1 MVKFKTISIP
11 QKWVNIVVVIIAI
24 LVIIGV
30 WYLVMTVFLSNS
42 KTQTGDKAKI
52 NSKTV
57 EKPYEIAYHG
67 DKNDKSGRTVLAQ
80 GQRAMGLLP
89 DRFGWTTVYNEKL
102 KINGYSQGMG
112 VFIRWKKIDG
122 SNDRYL
128 FFENPNGNTQSDKW
142 FGVRIVFEPK
152 LTNSAAS
159 TFKPTQFSVENLDY
173 GYYTKSVSPST
184 PLGYL
189 KDFTDEKLSK
199 ILRYGDVVAIYPE
212 FLDLDTAKQVGSLSQ
227 KDEKGATV
235 AMRLLIRRF
244 GGRETILSELG
255 R

>member
-1 MVKFKTISIP
+1 MAKLRTISIP
-11 QKWVNIVVVIIAI
+11 RKWINIMIGIIAVLLI
-24 LVIIGV
+24 LGV

-42 KTQTGDKAKI
+42 KTQTGDKTKT

-57 EKPYEIAYHG
+57 EKPYKIAYQG

-102 KINGYSQGMG
+102 KINGYSQGIG
-112 VFIRWKKIDG
+112 IFNGWKKIEG
-122 SNDRYL
+122 SKDRYL
-128 FFENPNGNTQSDKW
+128 FLKNPEQKNRENME
-142 FGVRIVFEPK
+142 FGVRIVFEPIT
-152 LTNSAAS
+152 TNLPTTS
-159 TFKPTQFSVENLDY
+159 FKETQLSVQNLDY
-173 GYYTKSVSPST
+173 GYYTKSVSSST

-199 ILRYGDVVAIYPE
+199 ILRYGDVVTIYPE
-212 FLDLDTAKQVGSLSQ
+212 FLDLNTAKQVGSLSQ

-244 GGRETILSELG
+244 GGKETILSELG
-255 R
+255 K